1 MSNLTELD
9 KEYLNVSLEFRE
21 TFFKA
26 TEAAKLRLKSFF
38 ALATKNNKDYREA
51 LRDGLNNKVE
61 TKVDNQTILTEFN
74 NKTFVYSD
82 LSKVDIF
89 VPSILKDNAT
99 MLQLAKYLAD
109 ATDLCRGIMSH
120 SGEECLSVINAYIGR
135 PEQLAAVV
143 AGTTP
148 AESAVTTMMQHL
160 TKLQADFAKIASTS
174 GTRSERQFGKAY
186 RNFGEYQETSKVIQ
200 TTLIPNYQAIR
211 GSIPVFLDLV
221 ERVNKRG
228 DDLLHL
234 INTKPDQYVVGNL
247 AAQRLTDL
255 MLTFAKE
262 VDTVASVINL
272 CEVYFKAYADT
283 NVKLKKVVITN

>member
-61 TKVDNQTILTEFN
+61 TKVDNQTLLTEFN

-99 MLQLAKYLAD
+99 MLQLAKYLTD
-109 ATDLCRGIMSH
+109 ATDLCRGIMAH

-143 AGTTP
+143 AGSTP

-160 TKLQADFAKIASTS
+160 TKLQVDFAKIANTG

-272 CEVYFKAYADT
+272 CEVYFKAFADT